1 MKTLEGLALRR
12 LVQEIEKDLVGGR
25 IQRVTFPRE
34 EEVSIEIF
42 TTSGPRELLVFCH
55 PELSAL
61 TLLPSSEKGQPPRS
75 AWQKL
80 LNKYLVGGK
89 IVSLEQVGWDRVV
102 CLVIDNPNLWERETQ
117 FLLFIELT
125 GRNTNLILTRND
137 LQKTILGALRQ
148 VTPHENRFRSI
159 LPSLPYTLPPQKAK
173 LNPLSSLHP
182 DFFPKKGK
190 DFTKWC
196 IEHLDGFGPFAADFF
211 SSLLQEGEDPV
222 EALQRV
228 LRPLLSPECCFFVF
242 LSDDGRPLGVFWEKI
257 PSFAFAHAYEFRSL
271 NEAMAFLI
279 LALRDYFTEEA
290 SRKKRERKTREDIE
304 FLTEAIH
311 KIEAL
316 IPREEDI
323 AMVRLRGEL
332 LKVFPQLEVVE
343 KSEEGVLVRNS
354 LSSSPKEVFIPL
366 HASLSL
372 SENMQAYFREYRR
385 LKTRREKLLRKKQ
398 ELEEKLARI
407 RIDNESL
414 EEIRRGS
421 SQPLGS
427 PVGIARFLTP
437 SGNEIW
443 MGKNAKANR
452 LLVRLAS
459 RNDYWFHSRNF
470 PGAHVLLKVFHPETF
485 EEDVQRAARLAAYFS
500 SGRLE
505 SRVEVVS
512 TQVKYLRP
520 VGGREEGKILYRK
533 EETLIVDPSL
543 PQDLTTI
550 SPQSDSR

>member
-12 LVQEIEKDLVGGR
+12 LIQEIERDLVGGR
-25 IQRVTFPRE
+25 IQRVTFPGE

-42 TTSGPRELLVFCH
+42 TASSPRELLILCH
-55 PELSAL
+55 PELSAFA
-61 TLLPSSEKGQPPRS
+61 LLPSLEKGQPPRS

-80 LNKYLVGGK
+80 LDKYLVGGRV
-89 IVSLEQVGWDRVV
+89 VSLEQVGWDRVA
-102 CLVIDNPNLWERETQ
+102 CLVVDNPNLWERETQ

-125 GRNTNLILTRND
+125 GRNANLILTRND
-137 LQKTILGALRQ
+137 PQKTILGALRQ

-159 LPSLPYTLPPQKAK
+159 LPGLSYTLPPQKAK

-182 DFFPKKGK
+182 DLFLEKKV

-196 IEHLDGFGPFAADFF
+196 IEHLDGFGPFIAGLF
-211 SSLLQEGEDPV
+211 SSLLQENKDPV

-228 LRPLLSPECCFFVF
+228 LRPLFSTECPFFVF
-242 LSDDGRPLGVFWEKI
+242 LSDDGRPLGVFWEQT
-257 PSFAFAHAYEFRSL
+257 PSFASAHTYEFRSL

-279 LALRDYFTEEA
+279 LALRDYLVEEA
-290 SRKKRERKTREDIE
+290 LRKKQERETREDIK
-304 FLTEAIH
+304 FLIEEIH
-311 KIEAL
+311 KIETL

-323 AMVRLRGEL
+323 ATARLRGEL
-332 LKVFPQLEVVE
+332 LKAFPQVEVIE
-343 KSEEGVLVRNS
+343 RNEEGVLVRNS
-354 LSSSPKEVFIPL
+354 LSPLPQEVFIPL
-366 HASLSL
+366 RASLSL
-372 SENMQAYFREYRR
+372 GENMQAYFREYRK

-398 ELEEKLARI
+398 ELEERLAKI
-407 RIDNESL
+407 GIDNQVLMKTRGDSLRPLES
-414 EEIRRGS
+414 S
-421 SQPLGS
+421 
-427 PVGIARFLTP
+427 VGIARFLTP
-437 SGNEIW
+437 SGNEVW

-470 PGAHVLLKVFHPETF
+470 PGAHVLLKVFHPEAF
-485 EEDVQRAARLAAYFS
+485 EEDAQRAARLAAYFS

-520 VGGREEGKILYRK
+520 VSGREEGKILYRK
-533 EETLIVDPSL
+533 EETLVVEPLL
-543 PQDLTTI
+543 PQDLTAI
-550 SPQSDSR
+550 SPQNGSR